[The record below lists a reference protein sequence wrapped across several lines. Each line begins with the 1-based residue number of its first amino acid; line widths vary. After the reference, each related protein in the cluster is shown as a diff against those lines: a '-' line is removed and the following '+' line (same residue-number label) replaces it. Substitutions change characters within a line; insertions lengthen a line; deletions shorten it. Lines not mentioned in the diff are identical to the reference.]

1 MARHLLDVEALKPM
15 RLSRSLVAVL
25 LTVVSVVAAC
35 GSSGDGEPA
44 AHGGSSAGSG
54 GATAGSAGS
63 SAGLGGSPA
72 GSGGSAAGSGG
83 SAAGSGGASA
93 GTSGSGAGGDENGD
107 LACGASVCGPGQ
119 YCVFPCCGGAP
130 PPCFPAPQGGMCP
143 AGSHAGFCISGITC
157 TPPATCCQ
165 FDPCVPPPPYCSD
178 TAPVGCITQ
187 QGRTCHLG
195 CA

>member
-1 MARHLLDVEALKPM
+1 MPVAPLEPM

-25 LTVVSVVAAC
+25 LAVASVIAAC

-44 AHGGSSAGSG
+44 GHGGSSAGSG
-54 GATAGSAGS
+54 GATAGSGGS
-63 SAGLGGSPA
+63 SAGVGGSRA
-72 GSGGSAAGSGG
+72 GAGGSAAGHGG
-83 SAAGSGGASA
+83 STAGSGGASA
-93 GTSGSGAGGDENGD
+93 GSSGAGGTGGE
-107 LACGASVCGPGQ
+107 LACGASVCGAGQ

-130 PPCFPAPQGGMCP
+130 PPCFQAPESGECP
-143 AGSHAGFCISGITC
+143 VGSHVGSCIGGTGC

-165 FDPCVPPPPYCSD
+165 FDPCIPPPPYCSD